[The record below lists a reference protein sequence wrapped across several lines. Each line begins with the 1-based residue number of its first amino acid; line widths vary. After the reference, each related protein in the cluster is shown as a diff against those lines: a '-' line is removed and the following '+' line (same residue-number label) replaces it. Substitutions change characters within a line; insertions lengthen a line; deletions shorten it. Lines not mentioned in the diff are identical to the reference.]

1 MLMAKIIRKTNEQII
16 KQTAKDMLR
25 KNLINDQSKM
35 FLKDPNM
42 IKQAIKA
49 YDTEL
54 IKEYSCPECGLT
66 IKCPKKWII
75 LHFQK
80 CSQVH
85 KRKENEIIQS
95 KVNPYGY
102 FTI

>member
-1 MLMAKIIRKTNEQII
+1 MIRKTNRAII
-16 KQTAKDMLR
+16 QQTAKDILN
-25 KNLINDQSKM
+25 KNLVTEKDK
-35 FLKDPNM
+35 LYLTDPNM
-42 IKQAIKA
+42 INQAIRA
-49 YDTEL
+49 YDVEL
-54 IKEYSCPECGLT
+54 IKEYSCPNCNLT

-85 KRKENEIIQS
+85 KRKENETIQS

-102 FTI
+102 FRI

>member
-1 MLMAKIIRKTNEQII
+1 MLRKTNRQII
-16 KQTAKDMLR
+16 NQTAKDMLN
-25 KNLINDQSKM
+25 KNLVYDHAKMYLNDPHMIN
-35 FLKDPNM
+35 
-42 IKQAIKA
+42 QAVKS
-49 YDTEL
+49 YSTEL
-54 IKEYSCPECGLT
+54 IKEYSCPNCNLT
-66 IKCPKKWII
+66 IKCPKKWIM

-102 FTI
+102 FRI

>member
-1 MLMAKIIRKTNEQII
+1 MLMAKIIRKSNKQII
-16 KQTAKDMLR
+16 EQTAKDMLN
-25 KNLINDQSKM
+25 KNLVYDQAKM
-35 FLKDPNM
+35 YLKDPSM

-54 IKEYSCPECGLT
+54 IKEYSCPNCNLT

-80 CSQVH
+80 CSKVH
-85 KRKENEIIQS
+85 KRKENETIQS

-102 FTI
+102 FRI

>member
-25 KNLINDQSKM
+25 KNLVADHAKM
-35 FLKDPNM
+35 YLKNPSMLN
-42 IKQAIKA
+42 QAVKS
-49 YDTEL
+49 YSTEL
-54 IKEYSCPECGLT
+54 IKEYSCPNCNLT

-102 FTI
+102 FKI